1 MNINFRKPKYILP
14 LILLPF
20 LLILNY
26 GMQSFSSQED
36 HVPDNG
42 KAELQEGMGD
52 VSLEIRNRGIE
63 DKLDAF
69 RSRYKMADGYTAINN
84 LKLDVEPK
92 EEILSRY
99 NEEEKRMLDSIDR
112 AFKSQYPNGSVNA
125 VSNTPSTGSN
135 IGSQDYYPEKTF
147 HFPPAPPSDKPS
159 PPANRY
165 DDPMELFR
173 AQMALIDSMGR
184 VNEPSQDEIFAK
196 TGPGEELEGTPKLK
210 VGKPGEATG
219 HFNSVF
225 RKTANSPIQA
235 IVDEDIRKGTMGDR
249 LRIRLLDDI
258 KVGGF
263 IVPKGHH
270 LYATISGYEAQRVKL
285 TITNVMLEDKI
296 LPVQLSLY
304 DHDGLEGLYVPASAF
319 REFSK
324 NMGANVTGGMN
335 LQMQPSPG
343 SVNQMYLSALQRLFT
358 SGSQVLAKSI
368 RQNKVNLKYG
378 TVIYLMDPEEIYDQ

>member
-69 RSRYKMADGYTAINN
+69 RSRYKRADGYTAINN

-99 NEEEKRMLDSIDR
+99 NEDEKRMLDSIDR
-112 AFKSQYPNGSVNA
+112 AFKSQYPHGSA
-125 VSNTPSTGSN
+125 IADSNTPSTGSD
-135 IGSQDYYPEKTF
+135 IGSQDYYPEKAF
-147 HFPPAPPSDKPS
+147 HFPPAPSQDKPS
-159 PPANRY
+159 SPANKY

-184 VNEPSQDEIFAK
+184 VNEPSQNEIFVE
-196 TGPGEELEGTPKLK
+196 TGLEEPEDTPKLK
-210 VGKPGEATG
+210 VEKPGQTTG

-225 RKTANSPIQA
+225 RKAADSPIQA

-263 IVPKGHH
+263 IVPKGHQ

-285 TITNVMLEDKI
+285 TVINVMLEDKI

-324 NMGANVTGGMN
+324 NMGSNVTGGIS

-358 SGSQVLAKSI
+358 SGSQVLAKTI

-378 TVIYLMDPEEIYDQ
+378 TVIYLMDPEETYDQ